1 MPVPETPEDIARL
14 FAEAWNAR
22 DARALASLFAEDA
35 DFVNV
40 VGLWWHNR
48 DDIERAHA
56 YGLSTFFRASMISA
70 RRVKV
75 RWIGG
80 DAAIVHTRWKL
91 TGQIGKDGEM
101 LDDRIAI
108 MVFVAKLSDEGWTV
122 LAAHNTDVV
131 PGMETN
137 AVTGET
143 LTALDYRKRK
153 AE

>member
-1 MPVPETPEDIARL
+1 MPVPETPEDIPRL

-40 VGLWWHNR
+40 VGLWWQNR

-56 YGLSTFFRASMISA
+56 YGLSTFFRESMISA
-70 RRVKV
+70 RRVRV
-75 RWIGG
+75 RRIGG
-80 DAAIVHTRWKL
+80 DVAIVHTRWKL

-143 LTALDYRKRK
+143 LTALDYRNRR